1 MAEGPELRL
10 VREHLES
17 VLSPS
22 LAGAA
27 LFEALGAVGGRLP
40 RSARDAAFLVEG
52 PLRAVLE
59 ERLRAGE
66 ADALVADIMAA
77 LAPAL
82 AREASQAVSAPRGD
96 ATLEVPL
103 PGPGEAVRLVVLSA
117 EDTFAARIEGAL
129 GPKRVAAVTLRTAP
143 ALLRSLRSTFSAPQL
158 LIVDAGLFPPIEPAE
173 LAAALAAA
181 PDTVPRAIWGGD
193 LPYGAALLR
202 AAAEHGGRATP
213 FGRSDGVEPILDL
226 VRSLTGRAS
235 AAPGPR

>member
-1 MAEGPELRL
+1 

-22 LAGAA
+22 LAGTV

-40 RSARDAAFLVEG
+40 RTARDAAFLVGG

-66 ADALVADIMAA
+66 ADALVADVMAA

-82 AREASQAVSAPRGD
+82 AREANPSAPAPRGD
-96 ATLEVPL
+96 VTLEVPL
-103 PGPGEAVRLVVLSA
+103 PPPGEAVRLVVLSQ
-117 EDTFAARIEGAL
+117 EDTFAARVEGAL
-129 GPKRVAAVTLRTAP
+129 GSARVAAVTLRTGP
-143 ALLRSLRSTFSAPQL
+143 ALLRALRSTLTAPQL
-158 LIVDAGLFPPIEPAE
+158 VVVDAGLFPPIEPAE

-202 AAAEHGGRATP
+202 AVADEGGRATP
-213 FGRSDGVEPILDL
+213 FGRADGVEPILDL
-226 VRSLTGRAS
+226 VRSLAGRAS
-235 AAPGPR
+235 VIPPPR